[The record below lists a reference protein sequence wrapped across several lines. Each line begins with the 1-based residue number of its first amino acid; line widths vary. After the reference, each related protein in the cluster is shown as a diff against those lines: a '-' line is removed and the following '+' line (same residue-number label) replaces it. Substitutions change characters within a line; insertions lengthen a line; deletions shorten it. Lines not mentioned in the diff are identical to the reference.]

1 MEMKTYKVLI
11 TETLQRAVI
20 VEAKSEREAHDRA
33 EDAWKN
39 TEVILDAE
47 DFQGVEI
54 FVLGESK
61 DETCERLDRKK
72 V

>member
-1 MEMKTYKVLI
+1 MKFYKVLI

-20 VEAKSEREAHDRA
+20 VEAKSEAEAHDRA

-47 DFQGVEI
+47 DFQGVEF
-54 FVLGESK
+54 FVLGESN
-61 DETCERLDRKK
+61 DEACERLDRKK